1 VLKPSIARIALT
13 AVAGGAAP
21 PVSRWIEDD
30 EAAIPVGLGY
40 RSSRQLVGVLECRP
54 KQSPFI
60 TLELNNGQPL
70 YVRGRDAPVFLA
82 LGFPPMPDPPAG
94 VKNSLH
100 HYVQIHALWT
110 ALHLATS
117 GRRILVSVTQGPD
130 RVMRRYAE
138 AFDLVG
144 WSVVSPFVPKTEE
157 AQLLFDEARAACV
170 DYCGEGS
177 SEVRLLDRGIAT
189 SHGQMPQRLRR
200 LMVELI
206 DKQVCPITVA
216 TATLTEGVNLPF
228 DLIILP
234 SLERIIEFGTNG
246 APVTDIIPTSEFRN
260 LAGRAA
266 ARGGGSD
273 GRVDAGLRSNGE

>member
-1 VLKPSIARIALT
+1 
-13 AVAGGAAP
+13 
-21 PVSRWIEDD
+21 
-30 EAAIPVGLGY
+30 
-40 RSSRQLVGVLECRP
+40 
-54 KQSPFI
+54 
-60 TLELNNGQPL
+60 
-70 YVRGRDAPVFLA
+70 
-82 LGFPPMPDPPAG
+82 M
-94 VKNSLH
+94 KNSLH

-110 ALHLATS
+110 ALHLAPS

-130 RVMRRYAE
+130 RVMRRYAD
-138 AFDLVG
+138 AFDLTG
-144 WSVVSPFVPKTEE
+144 WSAIAPFAPKTEY
-157 AQLLFDEARAACV
+157 AQRLFDEARAACV

-177 SEVRLLDRGIAT
+177 SEVRLLDHGIAT

-234 SLERIIEFGTNG
+234 SLERIVEFGTNG

-260 LAGRAA
+260 LAGARRA
-266 ARGGGSD
+266 ARGGGRD
-273 GRVDAGLRSNGE
+273 GRSYSGLRANNEQRDGG